1 MMHVGISLGVSGSY
15 CNANKFPKICPK
27 ICPESS
33 RESSRE
39 SPRNVKSCSHSEKD
53 LTYGGDGSKRYC
65 FCNICKK
72 TIDNGYN

>member
-1 MMHVGISLGVSGSY
+1 MMHVGISLGVSEVY
-15 CNANKFPKICPK
+15 CNPNKFPK

-39 SPRNVKSCSHSEKD
+39 SSQNDKACSHSEKD
-53 LTYGGDGSKRYC
+53 LSYGGDGSKRYC

-72 TIDNGYN
+72 IIDNGYN